1 MVPTSPTL
9 DPDVLES
16 GLKEQHATLRAQIP
30 LMYMLMTVNV
40 AFLSIV
46 MFDAV
51 PAALSLGAPILLVT
65 LASLRAGLW
74 LMRRDTAYTAAQ
86 MKRQL
91 RGTMMTAPILSL
103 LFGGWAL
110 VLFSEADPIRASAV
124 ALYVFMGAIS
134 CAYCLQ
140 ALQGAALFVLLF
152 GAAPVTVRMLFSGDL
167 YLFGVGFTFVLI
179 GSLVMRT
186 LTSTREAVEQILR
199 SRVEIAELY
208 TALQKSEEH
217 HRYSVELNPQIPW
230 ISDPDGNVVELSG
243 RWSEFTGI
251 PLDQAL
257 GDGWIA
263 AVHPDDL
270 PKTLAVWNETLAAR
284 EGVLGDTRYRLR
296 HWSGS
301 YRWFR
306 ARANSRRAA
315 DGSVIC
321 WYGNLEDVDDQV
333 AAETALRE
341 SEERYRLAARATK
354 DIIWDWT
361 PATDTLQWAGDLEA
375 LLGHRVAG
383 ETPVS
388 WWYAQIHPDDLSVVM
403 SLNQRIVGN
412 QQDSWSHEYRVRA
425 ADGSYRH
432 LFMRGYAIR
441 DGAGTVVRAIG
452 AMSDITAAKQSEE
465 HLRWAA
471 YHDALTEL
479 PNRKRVAEELESA
492 LARAAA
498 SACNV
503 GVIVVDVDGFKL
515 INDSLGH
522 SAGDAVLKMVA
533 KRLCANIPDG
543 ATVGRLGGDEFA
555 VILPDLSPA
564 DACAETVS
572 RILAGVGQAMPIEG
586 SVMDVSLSAGAAMWP
601 MDGAKAEDMMK
612 SADLALYAAK
622 AEGTGNV
629 RGFKPGM
636 RGRLEERNRMLRDA
650 REALQ
655 DDRVVPFYQPKL
667 ALRSGEVI
675 GFESLLRWHHHRNGL
690 QPPSGI
696 AAAFEDSALAVQ
708 LTDRMLDQVL
718 ADMRKWL
725 DQGIGFGRIAI
736 NGAPA
741 DFRRDD
747 LADRILSRCHAA
759 AIPPSLLELEVT
771 ETVLLE
777 RLADR
782 TFRTLREAG
791 VTIALD
797 DFGTGYASLTH
808 LQQFP
813 VNVLKID
820 RSFVS
825 KLDGTDV
832 SDRAIV
838 QGVISIARRMN
849 IQTVGE
855 GIENEAQAHD
865 LRELGCDVGQGY
877 LYSRA
882 IPADRVPAF
891 LDATL
896 RAREDARPISPS
908 RQPPAEQGS
917 ASALQ
922 RQPA

>member
-1 MVPTSPTL
+1 MVFSSPRVTSSIQ
-9 DPDVLES
+9 DS

-40 AFLSIV
+40 VFLSVV
-46 MFDAV
+46 MYDEV
-51 PAALSLGAPILLVT
+51 PPALSLGAPALLVT
-65 LASLRAGLW
+65 LASVRAGFW
-74 LMRRDTAYTAAQ
+74 LARRGRTYTAAE

-91 RGTMMTAPILSL
+91 RGTMIMAAVLSL
-103 LFGGWAL
+103 LFGGWAFAI
-110 VLFSEADPIRASAV
+110 FSEADPTRATAV

-140 ALQGAALFVLLF
+140 ALQGAAYFVLFF
-152 GAAPVTVRMLFSGDL
+152 GAAPVTMRMLLSGDM
-167 YLFGVGFTFVLI
+167 YLVCVGFTFVLI
-179 GSLVMRT
+179 GALVMRT
-186 LTSTREAVEQILR
+186 LASTRVAVEQILKSR
-199 SRVEIAELY
+199 SEIAELY
-208 TALQKSEEH
+208 SALQKSEEH

-230 ISDPDGNVVELSG
+230 ISDAEGNVVELSG

-251 PLDQAL
+251 PLDQAM
-257 GDGWIA
+257 GHGWTV

-270 PKTLAVWNETLAAR
+270 ARTMAVWSETLALG
-284 EGVLGDTRYRLR
+284 EGTLADTRYRLR
-296 HWSGS
+296 HKDGS

-306 ARANSRRAA
+306 ARVNSRRDA
-315 DGSVIC
+315 DGRVIS
-321 WYGNLEDVDDQV
+321 WYGNLEDIDDQV

-361 PATDTLQWAGDLEA
+361 PATDTLQWAGDVEGM
-375 LLGHRVAG
+375 LGHRIEG

-388 WWYAQIHPDDLSVVM
+388 WWFDQIHPDDLSIVT
-403 SLNQRIVGN
+403 SLNQRVIGN
-412 QQDSWSHEYRVRA
+412 QQHSWSHEYRVRA
-425 ADGSYRH
+425 ADGTYRH

-441 DGAGTVVRAIG
+441 DEAGTVVRAIG
-452 AMSDITAAKQSEE
+452 AMSDITAAKQSAE

-479 PNRKRVAEELESA
+479 PNRKLAAEKLEQA
-492 LARAAA
+492 LERAAA
-498 SACNV
+498 SSCSV
-503 GVIVVDVDGFKL
+503 GVIVIDVDGFKL

-522 SAGDAVLKMVA
+522 AAGDAVLKIVA
-533 KRLCANIPDG
+533 QRLSANIAAG
-543 ATVGRLGGDEFA
+543 ATVARLGGDEFA
-555 VILPDLSPA
+555 VILPDLAPA
-564 DACAETVS
+564 DACAETVM
-572 RILAGVGQAMPIEG
+572 RILAGVGQAMTIEG
-586 SVMDVSLSAGAAMWP
+586 SIMDVTLSAGAAMWP
-601 MDGAKAEDMMK
+601 TDGATAEDIMK
-612 SADLALYAAK
+612 SADLALYTAK
-622 AEGTGNV
+622 SEGAGNV
-629 RGFKPGM
+629 RGFKPTM
-636 RGRLEERNRMLRDA
+636 RGRMEDRKRMLRDA

-667 ALRSGEVI
+667 SLRSGEVL

-696 AAAFEDSALAVQ
+696 AAAFEDSSLAVQ
-708 LTDRMLDQVL
+708 LTDRMLDHVL
-718 ADMRKWL
+718 VDMRGWL
-725 DQGIGFGRIAI
+725 ERGVSFGRVAI

-747 LADRILSRCHAA
+747 FADRILGRCHAA
-759 AIPPSLLELEVT
+759 GIPPSLLELEVT

-777 RLADR
+777 RRADR

-820 RSFVS
+820 RSFIS
-825 KLDGTDV
+825 RLDGTDV

-838 QGVISIARRMN
+838 QGVIAIARRMN
-849 IQTVGE
+849 IQTVAE
-855 GIENEAQAHD
+855 GVENEAQAQD

-877 LYSRA
+877 LFSRA

-891 LDATL
+891 VDTC
-896 RAREDARPISPS
+896 ARKELEDRLNLSS
-908 RQPPAEQGS
+908 LLGS
-917 ASALQ
+917 GLLGHAG
-922 RQPA
+922 R